1 MKYFFYTRQND
12 SQGAQHMN
20 DYQQEQW
27 DALQMAVEQL
37 SLLKTGERQELFQE
51 LAPYLAFRS
60 EVDRFL
66 DLHFSAHCTRSCYSN
81 QLSACCS
88 KDGIVAF
95 WADMVVNVCCSS
107 EAAIEKMF
115 EALRSP
121 FNDRKCTYLQA
132 DGCCWQVRPLMCA
145 MFLCE
150 PAQEKVFTHDESCKI
165 QWDTLRSRAKAFR
178 WPTRPVLFDRLET
191 FFLDRGCRSSL
202 MFINTSP
209 ALLRI
214 KQKARIKESETL
226 RRP

>member
-1 MKYFFYTRQND
+1 
-12 SQGAQHMN
+12 MN

-27 DALQMAVEQL
+27 DALQMVVGQL
-37 SLLKTGERQELFQE
+37 RLLKTGERQELFRE
-51 LAPYLAFRS
+51 MAPYLAFRS

-66 DLHFSAHCTRSCYSN
+66 DRHFSAHCTRSCYSN

-95 WADMVVNVCCSS
+95 WADVVVNVCCSS
-107 EAAIEKMF
+107 EAAIQKLF
-115 EALRSP
+115 KALRSP
-121 FNDRKCTYLQA
+121 FNENKCTYLQA

-150 PAQEKVFTHDESCKI
+150 PAQEKVFAHDEECKA
-165 QWDTLRSRAKAFR
+165 QWNALRNRAEVFR

-191 FFLDRGCRSSL
+191 FFMERGCRSSL

-214 KQKARIKESETL
+214 KRQARAKETEDLMRPSPQK
-226 RRP
+226 P